1 MNFDK
6 ENFSKI
12 LIKIKDTYG
21 SINQMAEKTGIT
33 AAYLSKLI
41 RLMYD
46 NAPSPEILKKIADNS
61 NGVTSYVELMQVCG
75 YSEKNLESIVYD
87 IYTQLKKLSQKIYKE
102 NNEDLYEV
110 ESAIETYQ
118 DYSSNLIKSIEKRQC
133 SSIFLTNY
141 YNKDFF
147 LEDYNLVSAFLF
159 LYDSFLKSLESKH
172 YITVINYQ
180 YIDWFNMN
188 EIYENLKNLERLEL
202 LSYNSK
208 NIKINIE
215 LTKDLLNYIKN
226 FSTAINLAYLS
237 DFDNNALIE
246 LFKKKVS
253 NKDIKNENESNLDK
267 NIKNKNNSKYY
278 MCPVYGRIAAGQ
290 PNWAEE
296 CMEGK
301 MPIDPELMNIINPEE
316 CYFLKVNGESMNKV
330 IKNGAYALIRKT
342 DWVENGEIAVV
353 LVNGFDA
360 TLKKF
365 TKQGDLVILEPMSD
379 DPNYTT
385 QVYNKDT
392 EIKIIGKYIGKMEM
406 N

>member
-1 MNFDK
+1 M
-6 ENFSKI
+6 ENQNKI
-12 LIKIKDTYG
+12 PNI
-21 SINQMAEKTGIT
+21 TGIRIREMRLEKNWTQKDLANKLGLKNET
-33 AAYLSKLI
+33 AIANYESGYSIPKDEVKSKLCEI
-41 RLMYD
+41 FNCTMDYLMG
-46 NAPSPEILKKIADNS
+46 NS
-61 NGVTSYVELMQVCG
+61 N
-75 YSEKNLESIVYD
+75 
-87 IYTQLKKLSQKIYKE
+87 
-102 NNEDLYEV
+102 
-110 ESAIETYQ
+110 
-118 DYSSNLIKSIEKRQC
+118 
-133 SSIFLTNY
+133 
-141 YNKDFF
+141 
-147 LEDYNLVSAFLF
+147 
-159 LYDSFLKSLESKH
+159 
-172 YITVINYQ
+172 
-180 YIDWFNMN
+180 
-188 EIYENLKNLERLEL
+188 
-202 LSYNSK
+202 
-208 NIKINIE
+208 
-215 LTKDLLNYIKN
+215 
-226 FSTAINLAYLS
+226 
-237 DFDNNALIE
+237 
-246 LFKKKVS
+246 FKT
-253 NKDIKNENESNLDK
+253 NKDILERYLNNQYKIDLNNAFIYSSVKSLLAGIKDNDDKRLKDILVSSRSSEKKPEDTVVELKEYIDSFPKSKRNKVREYVLSILEYISNCNEDRNSYHAILKMTEGKHDNSSNSSSTS
-267 NIKNKNNSKYY
+267 NYY